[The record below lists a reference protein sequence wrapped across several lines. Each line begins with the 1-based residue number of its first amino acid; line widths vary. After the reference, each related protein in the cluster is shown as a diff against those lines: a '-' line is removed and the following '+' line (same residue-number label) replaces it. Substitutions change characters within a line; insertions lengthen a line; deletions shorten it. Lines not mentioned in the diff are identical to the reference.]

1 MALPKLPPL
10 MLELVALCRVW
21 RGADA
26 RLQLPVLHLTKV
38 KGRLEVPTAKLHL

>member
-26 RLQLPVLHLTKV
+26 RLQLPDFHLPALKKRGKEG
-38 KGRLEVPTAKLHL
+38 KGSEGG